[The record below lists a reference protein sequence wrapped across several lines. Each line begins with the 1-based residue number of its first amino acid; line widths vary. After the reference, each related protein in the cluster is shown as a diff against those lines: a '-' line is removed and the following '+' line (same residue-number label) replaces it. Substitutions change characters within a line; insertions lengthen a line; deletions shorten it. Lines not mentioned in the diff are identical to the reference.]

1 MTTTIKAGIIGAT
14 GYAGIQLYKIILQHP
29 QAEVIA
35 MGSREHIGDPV
46 HNEFPEL
53 LGQCNLPFVAPTDDI
68 FYTCDVIFFATPHG
82 VAMKS
87 AQQFLDKNIKV
98 IDLGADFRIK
108 NLQVW
113 QDWYGMEHTSP
124 QLVEKCVYGLPEN
137 YGNEIKNA
145 SLIANPGCYP
155 TAITLGLTPLLKNK
169 LIDTQTIIADCKSG
183 VSGAGRKPQIG
194 TLLCEASENLKAYGV
209 NHHRH
214 KPEIEQE
221 LSVLAQ
227 ESIEITFV
235 PHLIPMKRGML
246 ATIYT
251 TLTDNATT
259 INIQELFDNYY
270 KNNDS
275 VHILPN
281 ETQPQTASVVGTNNC
296 QIGLKQSGNMLIITS
311 VIDNVIKGASGQA
324 VQNMNIMFDLDINT
338 GL

>member
-1 MTTTIKAGIIGAT
+1 M
-14 GYAGIQLYKIILQHP
+14 
-29 QAEVIA
+29 
-35 MGSREHIGDPV
+35 
-46 HNEFPEL
+46 
-53 LGQCNLPFVAPTDDI
+53 
-68 FYTCDVIFFATPHG
+68 
-82 VAMKS
+82 
-87 AQQFLDKNIKV
+87 
-98 IDLGADFRIK
+98 
-108 NLQVW
+108 
-113 QDWYGMEHTSP
+113 
-124 QLVEKCVYGLPEN
+124 
-137 YGNEIKNA
+137 
-145 SLIANPGCYP
+145 
-155 TAITLGLTPLLKNK
+155 
-169 LIDTQTIIADCKSG
+169 
-183 VSGAGRKPQIG
+183 
-194 TLLCEASENLKAYGV
+194 
-209 NHHRH
+209 
-214 KPEIEQE
+214 
-221 LSVLAQ
+221 LAQ